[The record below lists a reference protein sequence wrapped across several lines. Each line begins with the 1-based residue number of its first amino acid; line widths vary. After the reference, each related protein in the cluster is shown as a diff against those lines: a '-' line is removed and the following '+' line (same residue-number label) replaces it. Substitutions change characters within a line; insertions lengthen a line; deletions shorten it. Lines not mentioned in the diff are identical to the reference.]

1 MGKTLIVDDDEDM
14 RLLLQLKIDEAN
26 RGLHVV
32 GQAASGEE
40 ALVIRRELDIDVI
53 VLDHSMPGLS
63 GVETAEALLADE
75 PDLPIVLYTAHL
87 DTTIAQHAQRIG
99 VRQCVRKGDVR
110 ALIGALRDLTGLT
123 ITDTP

>member
-1 MGKTLIVDDDEDM
+1 MGKTLIVDDDDDM

-26 RGLHVV
+26 QGLHVV

-53 VLDHSMPGLS
+53 VLDHAMPGLS
-63 GVETAEALLADE
+63 GVETAEALLANE
-75 PDLPIVLYTAHL
+75 PDLPIVLYSAHL
-87 DTTIAQHAQRIG
+87 DDSSADDARRIG
-99 VRQCVRKGDVR
+99 VRQCVRKGDMR
-110 ALIGALRDLTGLT
+110 ALIAALRDLTGLE